1 MENKIKN
8 GLILALL
15 ALFAQ
20 SCIAAEPK
28 NYNPIWE
35 PPVTSHSLIFPKPE
49 SIQLL
54 WTQQAYVLDSVLK
67 NIQCVSTKDAIL
79 LVGSQNSSDPPK
91 VFALDG
97 NTGSLLW
104 EFDDV
109 GVLAHS
115 GESVFIGS
123 KTIVYLVDPKTGVIK
138 WQKQLPGIRHI
149 TNMVYYD
156 NLLFINGSGTY
167 FFYVLDNEGEVLSR
181 YSQVSAFR
189 SEYSN
194 VPFFPTLPFGN
205 VAEDDIQIVQAGNG
219 LYSADIYGRNSDT
232 KLWQIDRNSISNFIV
247 FNNHVLWIASDSS
260 VKIADKYNGSVVES
274 LTIDPGIDFFNTSI
288 NNVQYAGYYLCGNS
302 QSNNLYVI
310 LGDSRQIFAINF
322 TK

>member
-8 GLILALL
+8 GLVL
-15 ALFAQ
+15 ALFALFTQ
-20 SCIAAEPK
+20 SCIVAEPK

-35 PPVTSHSLIFPKPE
+35 PPVTSHLLVFPQPA
-49 SIQLL
+49 SMQLL
-54 WTQQAYVLDSVLK
+54 WTQQVYVLNSVLK

-79 LVGSQNSSDPPK
+79 LVGSQNSSDTSK

-104 EFDDV
+104 EFHDV

-123 KTIVYLVDPKTGVIK
+123 ETVVYLVDPMTGEIK
-138 WQKQLPGIRHI
+138 WQKQLLGIRHI
-149 TNMVYYD
+149 TNMMYYD

-167 FFYVLDNEGEVLSR
+167 FFYVLNHDGGIISR
-181 YSQVSAFR
+181 YSQISAFR

-194 VPFFPTLPFGN
+194 VPFYPTLPFGD
-205 VAEDDIQIVQAGNG
+205 VVEDDIQIAQTGDG
-219 LYSADIYGRNSDT
+219 LYSADIYNRNSDT
-232 KLWQIDRNSISNFIV
+232 KLWQIDRDSISNFIV
-247 FNNHVLWIASDSS
+247 FNDHVLWIASDG
-260 VKIADKYNGSVVES
+260 VIKIADKYNGSVIES
-274 LTIDPGIDFFNTSI
+274 FNVDPSIDFFNPSI
-288 NNVQYAGYYLCGNS
+288 NVQHAGYYLCGDS